1 MEQYVYYSTLKNFNS
16 LVKENTVINI
26 TAVTMRKFKGREEL
40 DVSTEK
46 DLFPDNTVIISNDRE
61 MLKLIKKADPKL
73 TDVEI
78 VEPIPDESGYET
90 GTMEVVPPES
100 VDLLLKHLPEAI
112 AQSENAMS
120 KSKLEKLQ
128 GILTKYQASE
138 DPDKYLTFG

>member
-26 TAVTMRKFKGREEL
+26 TAVTMQKFKGREEL
-40 DVSTEK
+40 DVSTKK

-78 VEPIPDESGYET
+78 NGKIPI
-90 GTMEVVPPES
+90 
-100 VDLLLKHLPEAI
+100 
-112 AQSENAMS
+112 
-120 KSKLEKLQ
+120 
-128 GILTKYQASE
+128 
-138 DPDKYLTFG
+138 